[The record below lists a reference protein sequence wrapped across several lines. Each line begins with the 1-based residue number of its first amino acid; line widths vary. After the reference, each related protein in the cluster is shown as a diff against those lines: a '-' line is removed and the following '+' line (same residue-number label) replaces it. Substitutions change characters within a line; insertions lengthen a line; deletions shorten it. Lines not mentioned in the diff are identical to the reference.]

1 MYATAFKKTLQ
12 ELINDVQ
19 GILKSDRYD
28 APKILSTDLKAAEI
42 AIAACND
49 EAIVEIMNTFGKF
62 VLQFETQI
70 LKKDVAFFNRLEI
83 CKACGPDG
91 NPQKERC
98 VCLRPCFS
106 DIGRSDN
113 KGTTN
118 RSVSD
123 RSFDKIAEGINTTK
137 NSHKCRCDPKCPNCS
152 DLLKELDS
160 KTFNAIKYII
170 GQAVEDS
177 DEEKKEDIDIIFQF
191 ISSLLTSAKKYKE
204 R

>member
-28 APKILSTDLKAAEI
+28 APKVLSTDLKAAEI

-70 LKKDVAFFNRLEI
+70 LKKDVGFFNRLEI
-83 CKACGPDG
+83 CKACGPNG
-91 NPQKERC
+91 NPSKERC
-98 VCLRPCFS
+98 VCLRPCFVAG
-106 DIGRSDN
+106 D
-113 KGTTN
+113 KTVTN
-118 RSVSD
+118 NRAVSVDS
-123 RSFDKIAEGINTTK
+123 GIS
-137 NSHKCRCDPKCPNCS
+137 NSGKKCKCDPKCPNCS

>member
-106 DIGRSDN
+106 GADN

-118 RSVSD
+118 RSVS
-123 RSFDKIAEGINTTK
+123 EGGISSK
-137 NSHKCRCDPKCPNCS
+137 SGGHKCRCDPKCPNCS